1 MHDGAVY
8 FSPWP
13 SDNVELVEKFNNSEL
28 RNSSLIDISDGDI
41 ALGLE
46 VGDIELKEFGIQSQ
60 SSQVLYLSE
69 FERCSLH
76 SNQIYMIS
84 TCRINRIY
92 TVKIIELIGQAKPN
106 SLRADLPPIWN

>member
-8 FSPWP
+8 FSSWS
-13 SDNVELVEKFNNSEL
+13 SDNVELVEKFNDGEL
-28 RNSSLIDISDGDI
+28 RNSRLIDISDGDI

-46 VGDIELKEFGIQSQ
+46 VGDIELEEFGIQSQ

-92 TVKIIELIGQAKPN
+92 TIKLIELIDQARAN
-106 SLRADLPPIWN
+106 SLRVDLPHN